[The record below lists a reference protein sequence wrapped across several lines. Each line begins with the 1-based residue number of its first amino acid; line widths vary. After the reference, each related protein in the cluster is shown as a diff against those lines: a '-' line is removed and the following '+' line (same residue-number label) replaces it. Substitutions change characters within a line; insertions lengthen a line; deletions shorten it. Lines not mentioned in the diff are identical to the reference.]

1 MDSLPRDVSTVQF
14 HNLIPS
20 GTYDVE
26 ICQSYMTELSSRTST
41 YVLVH
46 GVLSKSYDNFMP
58 TAYLRVQIRNSMSSR
73 KKVPEKMLATMA
85 GQRRK
90 F

>member
-1 MDSLPRDVSTVQF
+1 MDSLPRGVPAVQF
-14 HNLIPS
+14 HNRIPS
-20 GTYDVE
+20 GTYDIE

-46 GVLSKSYDNFMP
+46 GVHSKSYDNFMP
-58 TAYLRVQIRNSMSSR
+58 TAYLRVQIRNSMSSG
-73 KKVPEKMLATMA
+73 KKAPEKMLATMA